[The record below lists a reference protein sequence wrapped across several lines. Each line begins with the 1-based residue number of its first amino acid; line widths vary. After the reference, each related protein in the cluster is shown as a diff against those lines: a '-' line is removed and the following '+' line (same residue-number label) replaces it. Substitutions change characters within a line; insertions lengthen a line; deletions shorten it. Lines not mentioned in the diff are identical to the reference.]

1 MHIKTFKL
9 TSANRNHAL
18 FGLKV
23 VILATC
29 LFTAFGGHYPP
40 ASAQR
45 ISYRVQTVPVIT
57 TEDALQD
64 NNIDAINK
72 HLQSTDDVVK
82 AMKVEQDRRG
92 SEMDNWHGEERII
105 EGIIGLMVGS
115 GLFLQVKQHKV

>member
-1 MHIKTFKL
+1 MQLKTTKL
-9 TSANRNHAL
+9 TTSTINHAL
-18 FGLKV
+18 FGLKIA
-23 VILATC
+23 ILAIC

-45 ISYRVQTVPVIT
+45 LAYRIQTVPVIT

-64 NNIDAINK
+64 KDIDALNK

-82 AMKVEQDRRG
+82 SMKTEQDRRG

-105 EGIIGLMVGS
+105 GGLIALMVAG
-115 GLFLQVKQHKV
+115 GLVLQVKQHKV